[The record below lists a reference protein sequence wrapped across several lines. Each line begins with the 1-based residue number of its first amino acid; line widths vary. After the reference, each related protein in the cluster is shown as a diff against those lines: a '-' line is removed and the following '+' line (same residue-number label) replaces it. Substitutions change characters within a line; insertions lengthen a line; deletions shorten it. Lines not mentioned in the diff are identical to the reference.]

1 MELVTGAM
9 GSLLPKLGELLK
21 DEYDLQTGM
30 KEKVK
35 SLSRELE
42 SVHAVLRKVGEVT
55 PEQLDELVKLWAR
68 DVRELS
74 YDMEDIVDTFLV
86 RIDSS
91 ETDDRSVLRHLRK
104 KMSRLFKRTKDRRKI
119 AGAIKEID
127 KKLQE
132 VEARRARYTV
142 DSIITKPAGPAS
154 IDPRLQALY
163 KRSTELVGI
172 DGPVDKV
179 IKMLSLGDDR
189 NMKIVSVVGFGGLGK
204 TTLAKA
210 VYDKLKP
217 DFDCGVFVPVGRV
230 PDIQKVL
237 RDILIDFGFKVSD
250 VMILDE
256 RQLIDKLQNF
266 VQKMR
271 CFIVIDDIWDKKSWE
286 LIRCALQDCKCGSRV
301 VATTRISEVA
311 THVGDVYKMQPL
323 SRDDCE
329 KLLYARIVDSEG
341 KCLDSPS
348 VEACDK
354 ILKKCR
360 GVPLAI
366 ITIASLLASKPMED
380 WPVVYNSIGF
390 GHEGNDDVANTRRI
404 LSFSYYDLPSHLKPC
419 ILYISIFP
427 EDYEINKNLLIWKW
441 IAEGFVHVE
450 HVGIGLFE
458 VGEGYF
464 NELINRNMIQLV
476 KAENEGYISSCRVHD
491 MVLDM
496 VRSLSSEENFVTLWD
511 SSEKQKL
518 PRRNARRLALQSRSI
533 KEQNGNQLASTSMEQ
548 VRSFIAND
556 CDDISMLFP
565 RFRVLRVLIL
575 EDCDDVEDV
584 EGCGG
589 NSVDHLGSLLHL
601 RYLGLPDTDISKLPK
616 EVGGLKFLQ
625 TLDLWNTGIKELPQ
639 AVGLLTQLLCLHTD
653 RSTTVP
659 AGLIGKL
666 TSLQEL
672 WTWPGSAY
680 YRDMDPVAGAAS
692 TRRFA
697 KELGNLRELRVL
709 RASIYAVDE
718 STERDLMESLLGN
731 LQKIQSVDIF
741 GSPLERGVTWDAGFA
756 SRWRLRHLNLECF
769 ELSRLPASVNSS
781 LLPNLSHLDMK
792 VQVMQE
798 QDMETLGRLPE
809 LRCLVLDSRYTK
821 VVRIKNTGSDCYFKK
836 LRFFTMGSSSI
847 LFDVQGS
854 ECAIMPSLESLAF
867 SVHVRFLKDAD
878 LLCFKKLGLVNLPSS
893 LQRVTVEI
901 NSWDAHDTEVEE
913 AEAMLEHAAIVHPNH
928 PIFQTTRPFGKYIM
942 LLPDQEPSST
952 NPKVDRCDVNLRKND
967 GDHLDFRWLLMNPR
981 VEKFCVSINCENASL
996 EEVEEAEAAARYA
1009 VDVHPNCP
1017 TLELVRYG
1025 EDKMVLPNPQQQV
1038 VVMVNL
1044 SSFLLLPPNNYLNY
1058 PHWLHL
1064 SPPLSAWDGVRG
1076 VAASAT
1082 GGTTVPVIN
1091 PAVSAADPASVVGEK
1106 LKAAVLAAN
1115 PVLAASAMGGG
1126 SIGHVGGRR
1135 GGRSCVRSGVD
1146 SGWGGLFNAI
1156 DTILIIGR
1164 GAFSIAIM
1172 ELVMGAMENLIPKL
1186 GELLKEEYVMQSG
1199 VREKIQSVSREL
1211 ESIHAALRKIGKV
1224 PWEHLDDELRLWAHD
1239 LREASYDMEDIIDSF
1254 LVRVDGHEASEVHW
1268 FKWFLEKMTNQFNKI
1283 KASHE
1288 IGVAMKE
1295 IDEKLQEVATRH
1307 ARYTID
1313 NIAINPAG
1321 PATVDPRL
1329 LSMYKTLAELVG
1341 IEGPMDELM
1350 KMLDIDLP
1358 TKKRKIEIDVSVRKP
1373 KMVSIFGFGG
1383 LGKTTLAKAVYDKL
1397 KPSFDS
1403 GAFIPVGQNPNIR
1416 KVFRDILMDL
1426 DKQSYNDL
1434 NLKLLDERQLI
1445 NKLQEF
1451 LQKKRCFVVIDDI
1464 WDKDS
1469 WRLIRCALQ
1478 DSNHESRVVTTTRIY
1493 EVATQVGE
1501 VYKMHPL
1508 SHDESKK
1515 LLYTRI
1521 ISGEGESLR
1530 STSVEACD
1538 KILKKCGGVPLAI
1551 IIIASLLANKPR
1563 EYWSEVYNSIGLEH
1577 GYNDDV
1583 DNTRR
1588 ILSLSYYDLPLH
1600 LKPCL
1605 LYLSIFPEDY
1615 YIEKN
1620 LLIWKWIAEGF
1631 VHEKQAA
1638 KLGLFETGEGYF
1650 NELINRSMIQPVEHE
1665 YSGYMCGCRV
1675 HDMVLDLILLL
1686 SGEENFVTVV
1696 DGSKEHELSWKNAR
1710 RLALQHWSFEENR
1723 NQLANMGVKQTRSL
1737 IMTEC
1742 FDKNM
1747 QLPSFQVLRV
1757 LEIQKQGR
1765 WWNIDGKIN
1774 LQHVRNLLHLRFLHL
1789 DCIDS
1794 IPLIEQFRNLRFLQV
1809 LHLKESNIQELPE
1822 SVGLLTKLLSLRVDI
1837 DVRVSPGVIEKLTSL
1852 QELYLWPYSDDT
1864 FQFVKV
1870 LGKLRELRVLHAKNL
1885 KLDGQGETS
1894 ALLESLCN
1902 LHKIQTLDIDLNLN
1916 PNEGV
1921 TWDAGFTSPQCLR
1934 YLCLVSLRFHRM
1946 PEWINWSLLPN
1957 LSYLELRVNFL
1968 EELDLETLGRLPK
1981 LRYLHL
1987 FIHCDRIVSIGKIA
2001 GAGDACFQELRF
2013 LNTPY
2018 LYVRFDQHGIMCS
2031 KDEKAVMPNV
2041 KTLSFCVYVRILKD
2055 TDILGFDKLF
2065 SFAHLG
2071 RSSLQQVQVNIQ
2083 CRGARAM
2090 EVEEAEA
2097 ALAHAA
2103 AIHPNRPTLQ
2113 IHKFSE
2119 GEMLPPHEE
2128 PSSFFPKVVVEN
2140 LNAHERK
2147 DDDLRFVLGQ
2157 MLQRNPCVKK
2167 FSVSINCENACL
2179 EEVEKAEA
2187 AARYAVDFHAN
2198 RPTLELVKYGED
2210 KMVLSGQH
2218 QQRTKTGF
2226 HPAATLEGVRRHGN
2240 ALRRLE
2246 RHHCRPGQGR
2256 AWFSPVVHRLL
2267 IKSCSPLLQLPTL
2280 HRQYVNIAAPT
2291 PLVGQPPLPPCRP
2304 PTRRHRIAGKP
2315 LPPPVVPPCAVL
2327 ASAVTDHT
2335 SSCRANFHDHC
2346 GTAGSLRC
2354 HLHALPCR
2362 PPPLPACAGCA
2373 LPSSAAPARVALLA
2387 IAIMDLMKAMGR
2399 LLPKLGQMLKDEY
2412 DLHTGIRK
2420 KIQSLSRELEDVHAV
2435 LRMVGEVPPEQL
2447 DGTVELWAHDL
2458 REASYD
2464 MDLPCARRRHGTS
2477 G

>member
-1 MELVTGAM
+1 
-9 GSLLPKLGELLK
+9 
-21 DEYDLQTGM
+21 
-30 KEKVK
+30 
-35 SLSRELE
+35 
-42 SVHAVLRKVGEVT
+42 
-55 PEQLDELVKLWAR
+55 
-68 DVRELS
+68 
-74 YDMEDIVDTFLV
+74 
-86 RIDSS
+86 
-91 ETDDRSVLRHLRK
+91 
-104 KMSRLFKRTKDRRKI
+104 
-119 AGAIKEID
+119 
-127 KKLQE
+127 
-132 VEARRARYTV
+132 
-142 DSIITKPAGPAS
+142 
-154 IDPRLQALY
+154 
-163 KRSTELVGI
+163 
-172 DGPVDKV
+172 
-179 IKMLSLGDDR
+179 MLSLGDDR

-204 TTLAKA
+204 TTVAKA

-301 VATTRISEVA
+301 VTTTRISEVA

-329 KLLYARIVDSEG
+329 KILYARIVDSEG

-354 ILKKCR
+354 ILKKCL

-419 ILYISIFP
+419 LLYISIFP

-589 NSVDHLGSLLHL
+589 NSLDHLGSLLHL

-659 AGLIGKL
+659 VGLIGKL

-692 TRRFA
+692 TRCFA

-756 SRWRLRHLNLECF
+756 SPWRLRHLNLECF
-769 ELSRLPASVNSS
+769 EFSRLPASVNSS
-781 LLPNLSHLDMK
+781 LLLNLSHLDMK

-809 LRCLVLDSRYTK
+809 LRCLILDSRYTK

-836 LRFFTMGSSSI
+836 LRFFIMGSSSI

-867 SVHVRFLKDAD
+867 GVHVRFLKDAD
-878 LLCFKKLGLVNLPSS
+878 LLSFEKLGLVNLPSS
-893 LQRVTVEI
+893 LQRVTAEI

-913 AEAMLEHAAIVHPNH
+913 AEAMLAQVAIVHPNR

-981 VEKFCVSINCENASL
+981 IEKFCVSINCENASL
-996 EEVEEAEAAARYA
+996 KEVEEAEAAARYA

-1025 EDKMVLPNPQQQV
+1025 EDKMVLPNPQQQE
-1038 VVMVNL
+1038 MAASMNEL
-1044 SSFLLLPPNNYLNY
+1044 SMSTFQTFFVIIDDIWDRKSWELIRCAVQDINY

-1106 LKAAVLAAN
+1106 LTAAVLAAN

-1126 SIGHVGGRR
+1126 SIGHVGSRR

-1146 SGWGGLFNAI
+1146 SGWDGLFNAI

-1164 GAFSIAIM
+1164 GAFSITIM

-1313 NIAINPAG
+1313 NIAIKPAG

-1329 LSMYKTLAELVG
+1329 LSMYKTSAELVG

-1445 NKLQEF
+1445 NKLHEF
-1451 LQKKRCFVVIDDI
+1451 LQKK
-1464 WDKDS
+1464 
-1469 WRLIRCALQ
+1469 
-1478 DSNHESRVVTTTRIY
+1478 
-1493 EVATQVGE
+1493 
-1501 VYKMHPL
+1501 
-1508 SHDESKK
+1508 
-1515 LLYTRI
+1515 
-1521 ISGEGESLR
+1521 SGEGESLP

-1551 IIIASLLANKPR
+1551 ITIASLLANKPR

-1650 NELINRSMIQPVEHE
+1650 NELISRSMIQPVEHE

-1934 YLCLVSLRFHRM
+1934 YRCLVSLRFHRM

-2031 KDEKAVMPNV
+2031 KDEKAVMPNIPTYLDLTSCLASLILEEV
-2041 KTLSFCVYVRILKD
+2041 RSNKSKLTSNVVVLVPWKSRKRRRRWHTQPPSIPTVQPFKSISFRREKCFPLTR
-2055 TDILGFDKLF
+2055 
-2065 SFAHLG
+2065 
-2071 RSSLQQVQVNIQ
+2071 
-2083 CRGARAM
+2083 
-2090 EVEEAEA
+2090 
-2097 ALAHAA
+2097 
-2103 AIHPNRPTLQ
+2103 
-2113 IHKFSE
+2113 
-2119 GEMLPPHEE
+2119 
-2128 PSSFFPKVVVEN
+2128 SFFPKVVVEN

-2246 RHHCRPGQGR
+2246 RHRCRPGQGR
-2256 AWFSPVVHRLL
+2256 AWFSPAVHRLL

-2291 PLVGQPPLPPCRP
+2291 PLVGQPPLPPRRP

-2327 ASAVTDHT
+2327 ASAVADHT
-2335 SSCRANFHDHC
+2335 SSCRANFHGHC

-2354 HLHALPCR
+2354 HLHVLPCH

-2373 LPSSAAPARVALLA
+2373 SPSSAAPARLNLLALLA

-2464 MDLPCARRRHGTS
+2464 MDLPLSSTKTPNGGYFQKLRVFNTPFCYVRFDLHGIMFSEEKAVMSNLRYLEFLGLYAGLS
-2477 G
+2477 GFNELLNSAHLGTNSSEVSKLISTVVVAMP

>member
-756 SRWRLRHLNLECF
+756 SPWRLRHLNLECF

-1038 VVMVNL
+1038 
-1044 SSFLLLPPNNYLNY
+1044 
-1058 PHWLHL
+1058 
-1064 SPPLSAWDGVRG
+1064 G
-1076 VAASAT
+1076 
-1082 GGTTVPVIN
+1082 
-1091 PAVSAADPASVVGEK
+1091 
-1106 LKAAVLAAN
+1106 
-1115 PVLAASAMGGG
+1115 
-1126 SIGHVGGRR
+1126 
-1135 GGRSCVRSGVD
+1135 
-1146 SGWGGLFNAI
+1146 
-1156 DTILIIGR
+1156 
-1164 GAFSIAIM
+1164 
-1172 ELVMGAMENLIPKL
+1172 
-1186 GELLKEEYVMQSG
+1186 
-1199 VREKIQSVSREL
+1199 
-1211 ESIHAALRKIGKV
+1211 
-1224 PWEHLDDELRLWAHD
+1224 
-1239 LREASYDMEDIIDSF
+1239 
-1254 LVRVDGHEASEVHW
+1254 
-1268 FKWFLEKMTNQFNKI
+1268 
-1283 KASHE
+1283 
-1288 IGVAMKE
+1288 
-1295 IDEKLQEVATRH
+1295 
-1307 ARYTID
+1307 
-1313 NIAINPAG
+1313 
-1321 PATVDPRL
+1321 
-1329 LSMYKTLAELVG
+1329 
-1341 IEGPMDELM
+1341 
-1350 KMLDIDLP
+1350 
-1358 TKKRKIEIDVSVRKP
+1358 
-1373 KMVSIFGFGG
+1373 
-1383 LGKTTLAKAVYDKL
+1383 
-1397 KPSFDS
+1397 
-1403 GAFIPVGQNPNIR
+1403 
-1416 KVFRDILMDL
+1416 
-1426 DKQSYNDL
+1426 
-1434 NLKLLDERQLI
+1434 
-1445 NKLQEF
+1445 
-1451 LQKKRCFVVIDDI
+1451 
-1464 WDKDS
+1464 
-1469 WRLIRCALQ
+1469 
-1478 DSNHESRVVTTTRIY
+1478 
-1493 EVATQVGE
+1493 
-1501 VYKMHPL
+1501 
-1508 SHDESKK
+1508 
-1515 LLYTRI
+1515 
-1521 ISGEGESLR
+1521 
-1530 STSVEACD
+1530 
-1538 KILKKCGGVPLAI
+1538 
-1551 IIIASLLANKPR
+1551 
-1563 EYWSEVYNSIGLEH
+1563 
-1577 GYNDDV
+1577 
-1583 DNTRR
+1583 
-1588 ILSLSYYDLPLH
+1588 
-1600 LKPCL
+1600 
-1605 LYLSIFPEDY
+1605 YLS
-1615 YIEKN
+1615 
-1620 LLIWKWIAEGF
+1620 
-1631 VHEKQAA
+1631 
-1638 KLGLFETGEGYF
+1638 
-1650 NELINRSMIQPVEHE
+1650 
-1665 YSGYMCGCRV
+1665 
-1675 HDMVLDLILLL
+1675 
-1686 SGEENFVTVV
+1686 
-1696 DGSKEHELSWKNAR
+1696 
-1710 RLALQHWSFEENR
+1710 
-1723 NQLANMGVKQTRSL
+1723 
-1737 IMTEC
+1737 
-1742 FDKNM
+1742 
-1747 QLPSFQVLRV
+1747 
-1757 LEIQKQGR
+1757 
-1765 WWNIDGKIN
+1765 
-1774 LQHVRNLLHLRFLHL
+1774 
-1789 DCIDS
+1789 
-1794 IPLIEQFRNLRFLQV
+1794 
-1809 LHLKESNIQELPE
+1809 
-1822 SVGLLTKLLSLRVDI
+1822 
-1837 DVRVSPGVIEKLTSL
+1837 
-1852 QELYLWPYSDDT
+1852 
-1864 FQFVKV
+1864 
-1870 LGKLRELRVLHAKNL
+1870 
-1885 KLDGQGETS
+1885 
-1894 ALLESLCN
+1894 
-1902 LHKIQTLDIDLNLN
+1902 
-1916 PNEGV
+1916 
-1921 TWDAGFTSPQCLR
+1921 
-1934 YLCLVSLRFHRM
+1934 
-1946 PEWINWSLLPN
+1946 
-1957 LSYLELRVNFL
+1957 
-1968 EELDLETLGRLPK
+1968 
-1981 LRYLHL
+1981 
-1987 FIHCDRIVSIGKIA
+1987 
-2001 GAGDACFQELRF
+2001 
-2013 LNTPY
+2013 
-2018 LYVRFDQHGIMCS
+2018 
-2031 KDEKAVMPNV
+2031 
-2041 KTLSFCVYVRILKD
+2041 
-2055 TDILGFDKLF
+2055 
-2065 SFAHLG
+2065 
-2071 RSSLQQVQVNIQ
+2071 
-2083 CRGARAM
+2083 
-2090 EVEEAEA
+2090 
-2097 ALAHAA
+2097 
-2103 AIHPNRPTLQ
+2103 
-2113 IHKFSE
+2113 
-2119 GEMLPPHEE
+2119 
-2128 PSSFFPKVVVEN
+2128 
-2140 LNAHERK
+2140 
-2147 DDDLRFVLGQ
+2147 
-2157 MLQRNPCVKK
+2157 
-2167 FSVSINCENACL
+2167 
-2179 EEVEKAEA
+2179 
-2187 AARYAVDFHAN
+2187 
-2198 RPTLELVKYGED
+2198 
-2210 KMVLSGQH
+2210 
-2218 QQRTKTGF
+2218 
-2226 HPAATLEGVRRHGN
+2226 
-2240 ALRRLE
+2240 
-2246 RHHCRPGQGR
+2246 
-2256 AWFSPVVHRLL
+2256 
-2267 IKSCSPLLQLPTL
+2267 
-2280 HRQYVNIAAPT
+2280 
-2291 PLVGQPPLPPCRP
+2291 
-2304 PTRRHRIAGKP
+2304 
-2315 LPPPVVPPCAVL
+2315 
-2327 ASAVTDHT
+2327 
-2335 SSCRANFHDHC
+2335 
-2346 GTAGSLRC
+2346 
-2354 HLHALPCR
+2354 
-2362 PPPLPACAGCA
+2362 
-2373 LPSSAAPARVALLA
+2373 
-2387 IAIMDLMKAMGR
+2387 
-2399 LLPKLGQMLKDEY
+2399 
-2412 DLHTGIRK
+2412 
-2420 KIQSLSRELEDVHAV
+2420 
-2435 LRMVGEVPPEQL
+2435 
-2447 DGTVELWAHDL
+2447 
-2458 REASYD
+2458 
-2464 MDLPCARRRHGTS
+2464 
-2477 G
+2477 